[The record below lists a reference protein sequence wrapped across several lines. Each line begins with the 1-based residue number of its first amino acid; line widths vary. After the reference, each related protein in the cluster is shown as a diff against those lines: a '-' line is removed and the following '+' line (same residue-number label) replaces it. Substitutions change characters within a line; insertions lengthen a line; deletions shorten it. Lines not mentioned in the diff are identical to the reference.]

1 MGREQQTYKRLTSE
15 IMSVNKAFILG
26 RVGKDPQVSH
36 INDTKKASFSMATTD
51 RGYTKSD
58 GTVIPDRTEWHNI
71 VAWRSMAE
79 VCEKYVHKGDLLYIE
94 GKITNRS
101 WEKDGQTHYITEIV
115 AEVVELFPK
124 NQQGQQGAAPQPAP
138 VPGNETELWE
148 DPAPKTDDD
157 PF

>member
-1 MGREQQTYKRLTSE
+1 MKISQAWDIPNKSTNKIE

-36 INDTKKASFSMATTD
+36 INDTKKVSFSMATTD
-51 RGYTKSD
+51 RGYTKQD
-58 GTVIPDRTEWHNI
+58 GTQVPDRTEWHNI
-71 VAWRSMAE
+71 VAWRGLAE
-79 VCEKYVHKGDLLYIE
+79 ICEKYVHKGDLLYIE

-101 WEKDGQTHYITEIV
+101 WDKDGQTHYITEIV

-124 NQQGQQGAAPQPAP
+124 NQPQADPNPTPQQAPMPQP
-138 VPGNETELWE
+138 VQGNDL
-148 DPAPKTDDD
+148 

>member
-1 MGREQQTYKRLTSE
+1 
-15 IMSVNKAFILG
+15 MSVNKAFILG

-36 INDTKKASFSMATTD
+36 INDTKKVSFSIATTD
-51 RGYTKSD
+51 RGYTKQD
-58 GTVIPDRTEWHNI
+58 GTQVPDRTEWHNI
-71 VAWRSMAE
+71 VAWRGLAE

-101 WEKDGQTHYITEIV
+101 WDGENGQKHYITEIV

-124 NQQGQQGAAPQPAP
+124 NQSNPNPAPQAPAP
-138 VPGNETELWE
+138 DNEKPLW
-148 DPAPKTDDD
+148 DDE

>member
-36 INDTKKASFSMATTD
+36 INDTKKVSFSMATTD
-51 RGYTKSD
+51 RGYTKQD
-58 GTVIPDRTEWHNI
+58 GTQVPDRTEWHNI
-71 VAWRSMAE
+71 VAWRGLAE

-101 WEKDGQTHYITEIV
+101 WEKDGTTHYITEIV

-124 NQQGQQGAAPQPAP
+124 NQPQADPNPTPQQAPMPAPAP
-138 VPGNETELWE
+138 VQQDLFNG
-148 DPAPKTDDD
+148 DDAP
-157 PF
+157 F